1 MGYPSTWAFYHGP
14 SPSTTRP
21 DSVNHYLK
29 SFEEESLQGDIGA
42 FSLLS
47 TKVGGRQLVV
57 MKMGLFTYPLPFHP
71 TWLGSVK
78 GGKIVSVPTPLY
90 LIPQLSFTAPNP

>member
-1 MGYPSTWAFYHGP
+1 M
-14 SPSTTRP
+14 TRP

-29 SFEEESLQGDIGA
+29 SFEGEILQGDIGA

-47 TKVGGRQLVV
+47 TKVGGRHLVV
-57 MKMGLFTYPLPFHP
+57 METGLFTHPLPFHP

-90 LIPQLSFTAPNP
+90 LMSPAIFHAPPPPLGEGGGASLQ

>member
-1 MGYPSTWAFYHGP
+1 M
-14 SPSTTRP
+14 TRP

-29 SFEEESLQGDIGA
+29 SFEGEILQGDIGA

-47 TKVGGRQLVV
+47 TKVGGRHLVV
-57 MKMGLFTYPLPFHP
+57 METRLFTHPLPFHP

-78 GGKIVSVPTPLY
+78 GGKIVSVPTPFVLDVPSY
-90 LIPQLSFTAPNP
+90 LSWPPHP